1 MNDPLRHVVFCSS
14 TSAVH
19 STMVGGRWVLR
30 DGEVTGVDEVGI
42 LAEGRELGRSVLER
56 HEEAFELGD
65 QLLASVRSG
74 WLEAFNTDIGINR
87 SMPLERR

>member
-1 MNDPLRHVVFCSS
+1 M
-14 TSAVH
+14 
-19 STMVGGRWVLR
+19 
-30 DGEVTGVDEVGI
+30 
-42 LAEGRELGRSVLER
+42 LER